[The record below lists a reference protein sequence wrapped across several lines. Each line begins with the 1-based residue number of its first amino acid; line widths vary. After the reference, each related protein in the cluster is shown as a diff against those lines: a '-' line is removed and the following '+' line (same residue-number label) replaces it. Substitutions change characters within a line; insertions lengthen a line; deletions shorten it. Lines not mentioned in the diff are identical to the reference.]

1 MNAEMAINSLL
12 YNRNNTHTGVL
23 GTIIFVLTMSL
34 VNFFVRKITFYFEDI
49 DFQKIINIEFLLHKL
64 YKKNVVEYEGKLSYG
79 VNIYSNQ
86 LKQSY
91 VFSSRLRALW
101 EYIIKSIDTN
111 STIMSIKEY
120 NFNTKEDMG
129 IYMVNQKDKFLVSK
143 ELEIYAYTYVEN
155 DTVKSETTDD
165 KASSNSN
172 VSKIFIE
179 LYSYKSS
186 VEEIKKFV
194 DNVTKKYLEQ
204 LGTSRINKK
213 YIYTLSKLKYDD
225 DMSDRWTENQ
235 FESTRTFS
243 NMFFDKKK
251 NVLDK
256 IDFFLNN
263 RDWYFEKGIPYS
275 LGIGLHGKPGTGK
288 TSFIKAL
295 ANFTDRHIVVI
306 SLKLLKTKRDLE
318 TIFFENKYNQLN
330 ESGTIGFDKKII
342 VFEDIDCVGDIVLSR
357 EYKQLEKIPDKE
369 LEKETDISKICKTIL
384 EDPITL
390 DDILNLWDGVRETPG
405 RILIISSNHYDKLDS
420 ALKRPGRIDIELE
433 MGNASRQSI
442 SEMYKHFFSQ
452 EINPEDLE
460 KVKDKF
466 YTPAEITNFYTTCE
480 KSSKTFL
487 HTLQNV

>member
-12 YNRNNTHTGVL
+12 YNRNNITNSTF

-34 VNFFVRKITFYFEDI
+34 VNFFVRKITFYLEDI

-64 YKKNVVEYEGKLSYG
+64 YKKNVVEYEGKISYG

-91 VFSSRLRALW
+91 VFTSRLRALW
-101 EYIIKSIDTN
+101 EYIIKSIDNN

-129 IYMVNQKDKFLVSK
+129 IYMVSQKDKFLVSK

-155 DTVKSETTDD
+155 DNVKSETNED
-165 KASSNSN
+165 KASINSN
-172 VSKIFIE
+172 ISKIFIE

-204 LGTSRINKK
+204 LGTSRVNKK
-213 YIYTLSKLKYDD
+213 YIYTLSKLKYDEAI
-225 DMSDRWTENQ
+225 SERWTENQ
-235 FESTRTFS
+235 FESTRKFS
-243 NMFFDKKK
+243 NMFFDNKKK
-251 NVLDK
+251 VLDK

-318 TIFFENKYNQLN
+318 TIFFENKYNELN

-357 EYKQLEKIPDKE
+357 EYKQLEKISDKE
-369 LEKETDISKICKTIL
+369 LEKETDISKMCKTIL

-405 RILIISSNHYDKLDS
+405 RILVISSNHYDKLDS

-452 EINPEDLE
+452 EINAEDLL
-460 KVKDKF
+460 KVKDNF

-480 KSSKTFL
+480 KSSEIFL
-487 HTLQNV
+487 RTLQNI